1 VSLRF
6 FATLQRY
13 IIKKKAL
20 PDLEHLDYSGSE
32 AKFKFSDTI
41 YLAGDTQLNGSL
53 NADMSGAS
61 VAELIAE
68 RLK

>member
-1 VSLRF
+1 
-6 FATLQRY
+6 
-13 IIKKKAL
+13 L

-41 YLAGDTQLNGSL
+41 YLAEIRNELNGFL
-53 NADMSGAS
+53 NADMISGAS
-61 VAELIAE
+61 VAKLIAE